1 MSYVLK
7 KRLANKAN
15 YGSKRALTKIK
26 YIVVHYTANDGD
38 SDEGNGNYFA
48 DHIVKASA
56 HYFVDGDS
64 ITQSV
69 PDDYVAYSV
78 GGSKYSDCNKTGGG
92 KLYGQC
98 SNTNSISIELCDEV
112 KNGKS
117 DFSAKTIENAV
128 ELIKEK
134 MNQYGIDINHVIRHF
149 DVTGKPCPKPYVD
162 NAKWQEFKNI
172 IMESEDLT
180 MSQYEELKKEIKD
193 EISKVTADLI
203 YLAKELNEMKQ
214 SKEKVYHYTVDVP
227 EWGRPTIQKL
237 LDKGLYKGSSEN
249 DLNLPES
256 LLRTLVINDRAG
268 LYD

>member
-1 MSYVLK
+1 MAYVFK
-7 KRLANKAN
+7 KRLANRAN
-15 YGSKRALTKIK
+15 YGSKRVLSKIK

-48 DHIVKASA
+48 NHIIEASA

-78 GGSKYSDCNKTGGG
+78 GGDKYSDCNKTGGG

-98 SNTNSISIELCDEV
+98 TNSNSISIELCDEV

-117 DFSAKTIENAV
+117 DFSAKTIENAAKF
-128 ELIKEK
+128 IREK
-134 MNQYGIDINHVIRHF
+134 MKEYNIDINHVIRHF
-149 DVTGKPCPKPYVD
+149 DVTGKPCPKPFVD
-162 NAKWQEFKNI
+162 NAKWKEFKNLI
-172 IMESEDLT
+172 TESEDLNMT
-180 MSQYEELKKEIKD
+180 QYEELKSMIKD
-193 EISKVTADLI
+193 LQKQISD
-203 YLAKELNEMKQ
+203 N
-214 SKEKVYHYTVDVP
+214 KEKVYKYTVDVP

-249 DLNLPES
+249 DLNLPET
-256 LLRTLVINDRAG
+256 LLRTLVVNDRAG

>member
-1 MSYVLK
+1 MAYVLK
-7 KRLANKAN
+7 NRLANRAN
-15 YGSKRALTKIK
+15 YGSKRVLSKIK

-48 DHIVKASA
+48 NNIKGASA
-56 HYFVDGDS
+56 HYFADGDS

-69 PDDYVAYSV
+69 PDNYIAYSV
-78 GGSKYSDCNKTGGG
+78 GGSKYTDCNKTGGG

-98 SNTNSISIELCDEV
+98 TNANSLSIELCDEV
-112 KNGKS
+112 KNGIS
-117 DFSAKTIENAV
+117 DFTQATIENAV
-128 ELIKEK
+128 ELIREK
-134 MNQYGIDINHVIRHF
+134 MKEYNIDINHVIRHF

-162 NAKWQEFKNI
+162 NAKWQEFKNKI
-172 IMESEDLT
+172 TENGELT
-180 MSQYEELKKEIKD
+180 MSQYEELKKDI
-193 EISKVTADLI
+193 TAILQVVET
-203 YLAKELNEMKQ
+203 L
-214 SKEKVYHYTVDVP
+214 EKSIDRVYHYTIDVP

-237 LDKGLYKGSSEN
+237 LDKGLYKGASES

>member
-1 MSYVLK
+1 MAYVFK
-7 KRLANKAN
+7 KRLANRAN
-15 YGSKRALTKIK
+15 YGSKRVLSKIK

-78 GGSKYSDCNKTGGG
+78 GGDKYSDCNKTGGG

-98 SNTNSISIELCDEV
+98 TNSNSISIELCDEV

-128 ELIKEK
+128 KFIREK
-134 MNQYGIDINHVIRHF
+134 MKQYSIDIDHVIRHF

-162 NAKWQEFKNI
+162 NAKWKEFKNLI
-172 IMESEDLT
+172 TESGDLT
-180 MSQYEELKKEIKD
+180 MSQYEELKSMIKD
-193 EISKVTADLI
+193 LQKQISD
-203 YLAKELNEMKQ
+203 
-214 SKEKVYHYTVDVP
+214 SKEKIYHYTADVP
-227 EWGRPTIQKL
+227 EWGKPTIQKL
-237 LDKGLYKGSSEN
+237 LDKGLYKGSSAS
-249 DLNLPES
+249 DLNLPET
-256 LLRTLVINDRAG
+256 LLRTLVVNDRAG

>member
-1 MSYVLK
+1 MAYVIK
-7 KRLANKAN
+7 NRLANRNN
-15 YGSKRALTKIK
+15 YGSKRAFSKIK

-48 DHIVKASA
+48 NNIVKASA
-56 HYFVDGDS
+56 HYFVDGNS

-69 PDDYVAYSV
+69 PDEHVAYSV

-98 SNTNSISIELCDEV
+98 TNANSISIELCDEV
-112 KNGKS
+112 KNGIS
-117 DFSAKTIENAV
+117 DFTDATIENAI
-128 ELIKEK
+128 ELIRAK
-134 MNQYGIDINHVIRHF
+134 MNQYNIDINHVIRHF

-162 NAKWQEFKNI
+162 NMRWKAFKSMI
-172 IMESEDLT
+172 TESENIT
-180 MSQYEELKKEIKD
+180 MTQYEELK
-193 EISKVTADLI
+193 SLI
-203 YLAKELNEMKQ
+203 DTLDKKIDSLKN

-227 EWGRPTIQKL
+227 DWGRPTIQKL
-237 LDKGLYKGSSEN
+237 LDKGFYKGASESN
-249 DLNLPES
+249 LNLSES